1 MYTIAERGVPMVT
14 EAKKKANRKYD
25 AEHMTVLGCK
35 VQKTYANE
43 VKAKAK
49 EKGTTVNA
57 ILLKAIKSFMS
68 EQ

>member
-1 MYTIAERGVPMVT
+1 MVT
-14 EAKKKANRKYD
+14 AAKKKANRKYD

-35 VQKTYANE
+35 VQKTFAND

-49 EKGTTVNA
+49 EKGTNVNA
-57 ILLKAIKSFMS
+57 ILLQAIKKFMD